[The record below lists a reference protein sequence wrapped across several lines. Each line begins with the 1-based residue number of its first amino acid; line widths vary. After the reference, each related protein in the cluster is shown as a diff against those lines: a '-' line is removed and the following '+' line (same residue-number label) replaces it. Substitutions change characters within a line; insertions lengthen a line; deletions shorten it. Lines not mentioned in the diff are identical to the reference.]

1 MQPIVL
7 LALVGVAA
15 AALGTGFLGQ
25 QEPIMVNLQGLGV
38 GTTLV
43 SIPLSD
49 VWVDLSVDKTE
60 KDTMTPNGLKTIFIN
75 IVDECSFHFSEFDSK
90 LGEFTN
96 LGPGSEV
103 FCKIS
108 DEDGDIVAEG
118 WIRADDQIPTTMA
131 FGVLYPSVTY
141 PIPLTEFACAGGA
154 EECTRVGWVHD
165 VQIVVLGTFQP
176 PD

>member
-1 MQPIVL
+1 
-7 LALVGVAA
+7 
-15 AALGTGFLGQ
+15 
-25 QEPIMVNLQGLGV
+25 
-38 GTTLV
+38 
-43 SIPLSD
+43 

-60 KDTMTPNGLKTIFIN
+60 KITQTLGRDKTIFIN
-75 IVDECSFHFSEFDSK
+75 VVDACSFHFSDVDKFLE
-90 LGEFTN
+90 TPY
-96 LGPGSEV
+96 LGPGAEV

-118 WIRADDQIPTTMA
+118 WIRANDQVPLTMA

-165 VQIVVLGTFQP
+165 VQIVVLGTFEAPTNQP
-176 PD
+176 PPG